1 MIYSLPMIRVEIV
14 TPQGLAFSKEVN
26 SVNIPTVEGEIGV
39 LQKHMYLMTLLKPGL
54 VYFDGDE
61 RKGIAVTYGVVDVT
75 PEKVLILAEEAYE
88 VGEIDVG
95 KAKEEFETAVKKLAT
110 AQTMEEI
117 KEWERIKEKA
127 QALIDVVERLR

>member
-1 MIYSLPMIRVEIV
+1 MIKVEIV

-26 SVNIPTVEGEIGV
+26 SVNVPTAEGEIGV
-39 LQKHMYLMTLLKPGL
+39 LRNHMYLMTLLKPGL

-61 RKGIAVTYGVVDVT
+61 RKGMAVTHGVVDVT
-75 PEKVLILAEEAYE
+75 PDKVLILAEEAYE

-95 KAKEEFETAVKKLAT
+95 KAKKEFEEAVKKLAT

-117 KEWERIKEKA
+117 REWEKVKEKA
-127 QALIDVVERLR
+127 QALLEVVERLG

>member
-1 MIYSLPMIRVEIV
+1 MIRVEIV
-14 TPQGLAFSKEVN
+14 TPQGLSFSREVN

-39 LQKHMYLMTLLKPGL
+39 LQNHMYLMTLLKPGL

-61 RKGIAVTYGVVDVT
+61 KKGMAVTYGVVDVT

-95 KAKEEFETAVKKLAT
+95 KAKKEFEEAMRKLAT
-110 AQTMEEI
+110 AQTLEEI
-117 KEWERIKEKA
+117 KEWERVKEKA
-127 QALIDVVERLR
+127 QALVEVVERLR